1 MMGETERPRLH
12 VIDGLRI
19 LAACLVMFFHLG
31 YWSWANPRSR
41 GAIILE
47 GAAQFPQLAPYAWWG
62 WVGVEIFFVISGFVI
77 AYSSAQVSF
86 GRFVRSRFLRLFPAI
101 LVCATITFA
110 IIVAT
115 DLLPFSR
122 ALQAYW
128 RTLVIWP
135 FGGWLDNVY
144 WTLSVELTF
153 YCLVAILLLI
163 GRPQLFAVAM
173 GALGLVTSALAAS
186 SYLGGAGELKLPGLN
201 DQLADSL
208 LLHHGMYFS
217 LGYFLWSATAK
228 GWTPVKASLI
238 GIFLIGGAFPIL
250 NSADLLARA
259 PGVTSGWVPLGAWL
273 AAMAVMIAAVA
284 FLPGKAPRPA
294 RRWLTLLGMST
305 YPLYLLHYIAGATL
319 MAVLL
324 RAGWSPGLALG
335 GSCLA
340 MIASAIVV
348 TLLVEA
354 GPRRWFAAMIDTAAG
369 ARRSSGSG
377 MTVAQ
382 KD

>member
-1 MMGETERPRLH
+1 MDQAGRPRLH
-12 VIDGLRI
+12 VIDCLRI
-19 LAACLVMFFHLG
+19 FAACLVMFFHLG

-47 GAAQFPQLAPYAWWG
+47 GTAQFPQLASYSWWG

-77 AYSSAQVSF
+77 AYSSANVSF
-86 GRFVRSRFLRLFPAI
+86 PRFVRSRFLRLFPAI
-101 LVCATITFA
+101 LVCASITLA
-110 IIVAT
+110 VIVAT
-115 DLLPFSR
+115 DLMPFSR

-153 YCLVAILLLI
+153 YGVVAVLLLL
-163 GRPQLFAVAM
+163 GRPQLFAVAL

-186 SYLGGAGELKLPGLN
+186 SYLGGNGEPTFPGLS
-201 DQLADSL
+201 DQLADTL

-217 LGYFLWSATAK
+217 LGYFIWSATAT
-228 GWTPVKASLI
+228 GWTRARTLLI
-238 GIFLIGGAFPIL
+238 AIFLVGGAFPIL
-250 NSADLLARA
+250 HSADSLSRA
-259 PGVTSGWVPLGAWL
+259 PGVGSGWVPLGVWL
-273 AAMAVMIAAVA
+273 AAMAIMIASVVVV
-284 FLPGKAPRPA
+284 PRKAAQPA

-305 YPLYLLHYIAGATL
+305 YPLYLVHYIAGATL
-319 MAVLL
+319 MAVLV
-324 RAGWSPGLALG
+324 RAGWSPAIALPA
-335 GSCLA
+335 SCLA

-348 TLLVEA
+348 TVLVEW
-354 GPRRWFAAMIDTAAG
+354 GPRRWFTAMIDAAFG
-369 ARRSSGSG
+369 AKSAAGSG